1 MKDKCVLVTGATK
14 GIGWAISRRL
24 ADQGAFVVGIAR
36 SVSDIDFPGFLY
48 QCDLSD
54 AGQTEDVLRVI
65 REKYPI
71 DMIVN
76 NTGTFAIEPIGHVS
90 LSNLYQVYDLNFR
103 LAVQVTQAFV
113 ESMKQRREGRIVNIL
128 SQLYKGGANCTS
140 YAGSKA
146 ALAAATKVWAN
157 ELAEYGIAVNGV
169 SPGPVETELFRQNVP
184 VGSDIEKQMLASIP
198 MKRFSLPEDVAAA
211 VSFLLSEGA
220 GMITGQI
227 LGVDGG
233 LELPR

>member
-1 MKDKCVLVTGATK
+1 MKGKCILVTGATK

-36 SVSDIDFPGFLY
+36 SVSEIDFPGFLY

-54 AGQTEDVLRVI
+54 AGQTEDVLRAI
-65 REKYPI
+65 REKYPV

-76 NTGTFAIEPIGHVS
+76 NTGIFNVEPIGQVS
-90 LSNLYQVYDLNFR
+90 LSNLYQLYDLNFR

-113 ESMKQRREGRIVNIL
+113 ESMKQRREGRIVNIS
-128 SQLYKGGANCTS
+128 SQLAMGGAYHTS

-146 ALAAATKVWAN
+146 ALAAATKVWAA
-157 ELAEYGIAVNGV
+157 ELAEYGVTVNAV
-169 SPGPVETELFRQNVP
+169 SPGPVETDALRYGVP
-184 VGSDIEKQMLASIP
+184 VGSEIEKNMLASIP
-198 MKRFSLPEDVAAA
+198 MKRFSRPEDVAAA
-211 VSFLLSEGA
+211 VSFLLSDEA
-220 GMITGQI
+220 HMITGQI

-233 LELPR
+233 VALPR